1 MQSAAER
8 LRILTLTHNY
18 PRFPGDPAGA
28 FVARIAEGAAAYGH
42 EVRVLSPHAPGVPLD
57 ERINGVAVQRFRY
70 APERLERVAY
80 TGGLHQG
87 ALRSPAVALALPSFL
102 LKFGRAARQAVT
114 QFRPHVIHAHWW
126 FPSGW
131 FARGT
136 RQRYIVTCH
145 GSDVRLL
152 ERGSLVRRLA
162 GAVLDQ
168 AARVTVVSEF
178 LARDLRRLL
187 PGTRADITLAP
198 MPVAVDTFIAGAAAT
213 KVIPPRILYAGNL
226 VHSKGVDLLLRA
238 AADLA
243 REGLSFQLRIL
254 GQGPEEDSLRAL
266 AKQLEIESRIDWSP
280 FVSQA
285 RMPAEYGASTITVLP
300 SRGQAEGLGLTLV
313 EALLAG
319 SAVVG
324 TPAGGIPEVIH
335 HEETGLLA
343 GDRDASDLARQIKRL
358 LTDAEL
364 RDRLTRAGKEHVSR
378 IYAPSS
384 AVGRFLALYD
394 AVAHDHASR

>member
-1 MQSAAER
+1 MPSVAER
-8 LRILTLTHNY
+8 LRILTITHNY

-42 EVRVLSPHAPGVPLD
+42 DIRVLAPHAPGLSVD
-57 ERINGVAVQRFRY
+57 ERTNGVGVERFRY

-87 ALRSPAVALALPSFL
+87 VLRSPVVALTLPSFL
-102 LKFGRAARQAVT
+102 LGFGRSVRHAVK
-114 QFRPHVIHAHWW
+114 QFRPHLIHAHWW

-131 FARGT
+131 LARGT
-136 RQRYIVTCH
+136 RKRYIVTCH

-152 ERGSLVRRLA
+152 ERGGLVRRLA
-162 GAVLDQ
+162 RTVLDQ

-187 PGTRADITLAP
+187 PDTRADITLAP
-198 MPVAVDTFIAGAAAT
+198 MPVAVETFAAGASAT

-226 VHSKGVDLLLRA
+226 VHSKGVDLLLTA

-254 GQGPEEDSLRAL
+254 GQGPEEGSLRAL
-266 AKQLEIESRIDWSP
+266 AKRLEIESRIEWSP
-280 FVSQA
+280 FVSQSH
-285 RMPAEYGASTITVLP
+285 MPAEYGASTITVLP

-324 TPAGGIPEVIH
+324 TPAGGIPEVIR

-343 GDRDASDLARQIKRL
+343 QDGDASDLARQIKRL

-378 IYAPSS
+378 VYAPTS
-384 AVGRFLALYD
+384 AVGRFLAIYD
-394 AVAHDHASR
+394 AVAHDHANR